1 MENTRLL
8 QRFHQRRFSAIGS
21 SLAFYYLLDYHPVIG
36 ALAGCAGALTAT
48 VGDLLESGIK
58 RDLSIKDMGTIL
70 PGHGGML
77 DRLDAVLITAPLLWC
92 ILEILKRFS

>member
-1 MENTRLL
+1 
-8 QRFHQRRFSAIGS
+8 
-21 SLAFYYLLDYHPVIG
+21 FYYLLDYHPVIG

-92 ILEILKRFS
+92 IIEILKRFS